1 VTKAT
6 KELEGLNGKLAE
18 THSAM
23 KESGK
28 GREDTVSCM
37 PLQFTRLGLTA
48 MHKAERR
55 QLLAELESLNA
66 TSVELKAE
74 LEAFGAADP
83 AKFEKKKKA
92 VQVCKEAAGRWTDNT
107 MILLQYA
114 CSMGA
119 EVEMIR
125 QVLGIGQLPDGDSS
139 QRYSSLYLHLG
150 ETWED
155 LPYSER

>member
-1 VTKAT
+1 MTKAT

-37 PLQFTRLGLTA
+37 PPQVTRVGLTDIN
-48 MHKAERR
+48 KAERR
-55 QLLAELESLNA
+55 QLLAELEALNA
-66 TSVELKAE
+66 TSAELKAE

-92 VQVCKEAAGRWTDNT
+92 VQVCKEAASRWTDNT
-107 MILLQYA
+107 IILLQYA

-125 QVLGIGQLPDGDSS
+125 QVLGIGQSPALRRSR
-139 QRYSSLYLHLG
+139 RYS
-150 ETWED
+150 
-155 LPYSER
+155 

>member
-1 VTKAT
+1 MTKAT

-37 PLQFTRLGLTA
+37 PPQVTRVGLTDIN
-48 MHKAERR
+48 KAERR
-55 QLLAELESLNA
+55 QLLAELEALNA
-66 TSVELKAE
+66 TSAELKAE

-92 VQVCKEAAGRWTDNT
+92 VQVCKEAASRWTT
-107 MILLQYA
+107 I
-114 CSMGA
+114 
-119 EVEMIR
+119 
-125 QVLGIGQLPDGDSS
+125 P
-139 QRYSSLYLHLG
+139 
-150 ETWED
+150 
-155 LPYSER
+155 